1 MTWNN
6 DARHRARFDWTPE
19 RSRKLVAMRAHGTN
33 YAECARQI
41 GGGCTESIV
50 KHRVK
55 KLNLVEPREGP
66 GPWTLERVQKLC
78 EMWAAGYSALTIGRM
93 IGMGKNAVI
102 GKVHRLGLKKRPSP
116 IVRRASPIPVTKEP
130 KIAATVV
137 EMQPAAEPARVVR
150 HLIPRPEKRCEW
162 PNEFHPGDAR
172 FGFDCKAVPLTGRS
186 YCAAHAAKAY
196 RRVEG
201 AAE

>member
-6 DARHRARFDWTPE
+6 DARHKPRFDWTPE
-19 RSRKLVAMRAHGTN
+19 RSGQLVALRARGTN

-41 GGGCTESIV
+41 GGGCTESMV

-55 KLNLVEPREGP
+55 KLGLVEAREGP
-66 GPWTLERVQKLC
+66 GPWTLERVLKLR
-78 EMWAAGYSALTIGRM
+78 EMWAAGYSAGNIGRL
-93 IGMGKNAVI
+93 IGVSKNSVI
-102 GKVHRLGLKKRPSP
+102 GKVHRLGLKPRPSP

-130 KIAATVV
+130 EIATTVV
-137 EMQPAAEPARVVR
+137 DMQPAAEPARAAR

-172 FGFDCKAVPLTGRS
+172 FGFDCKAMPLTGRP
-186 YCAAHAAKAY
+186 YCAEHAARAY